1 MQASMKI
8 GEAVYAAQQGGEGGD
23 DDGAAGPGTS
33 AKDDVID
40 ADFREVN
47 DDDGK
52 KKSA

>member
-1 MQASMKI
+1 MKI
-8 GEAVYAAQQGGEGGD
+8 GEAVYAAQQGGDGG
-23 DDGAAGPGTS
+23 DDGAAGPGAS